1 MDEENSINEVDFNQ
15 AEMLDKLAG
24 RKIWNVELLED
35 EVGGQSLIKMFF
47 SEEEDDYLMI
57 HCEGADL
64 YLVEPKPRT
73 LN

>member
-1 MDEENSINEVDFNQ
+1 MDEKNSINEADSNQ
-15 AEMLDKLAG
+15 AEMLDKLIG
-24 RKIWNVELLED
+24 RKIWNVELIED

-47 SEEEDDYLMI
+47 SAEEDDYLMI

>member
-1 MDEENSINEVDFNQ
+1 MDEKNSINEADANQ
-15 AEMLDKLAG
+15 AEMLDKLIG
-24 RKIWNVELLED
+24 RKIWNVELIED

-47 SEEEDDYLMI
+47 SDEEDDYLMI

>member
-1 MDEENSINEVDFNQ
+1 MDEKNSINEADSNQ
-15 AEMLDKLAG
+15 AEMLDKLIG
-24 RKIWNVELLED
+24 RKIWNVELIED

-47 SEEEDDYLMI
+47 SDEEDDYLMI